1 MEKKKVLSD
10 RIVNELVYELKDAY
24 SLEKKLWPT

>member
-24 SLEKKLWPT
+24 SLEKKL